1 MKKHIIILV
10 LTLMTAATQAQNVIE
25 LKEATLN
32 YSPLTYDIVEHG
44 NTFAMKIKENSVG
57 EFEKNPMAFMHK
69 NFNINQFL
77 NEIGDRGY
85 DIYQVVFKSRK
96 GALNAEYNKEG
107 ALLSANLKFTN
118 VVVPYE
124 LQRKL
129 YQDYKGW
136 EMVKTQHIAREKE
149 GTAKVDFYRV
159 KMKNGSK
166 TKNLRYDVAE
176 LSTGEIAFNE

>member
-1 MKKHIIILV
+1 
-10 LTLMTAATQAQNVIE
+10 
-25 LKEATLN
+25 
-32 YSPLTYDIVEHG
+32 YDIVEQG
-44 NTFAMKIKENSVG
+44 NTFAVKIKENSVG

-136 EMVKTQHIAREKE
+136 EMVKTQHI
-149 GTAKVDFYRV
+149 
-159 KMKNGSK
+159 
-166 TKNLRYDVAE
+166 
-176 LSTGEIAFNE
+176 